1 MITLTDEERAEATRE
16 AIELEAYKKHPNQGA
31 FLEGYLHCVLVHKLK
46 ASLTKAQ
53 DARDPDEQNSN
64 QITFGL
70 KMWWP
75 LAYVVCIVLLLT
87 AFIAAI
93 KFLN

>member
-1 MITLTDEERAEATRE
+1 MISLTDEERAEATCE

-31 FLEGYLHCVLVHKLK
+31 FLDGYLYCVLVHKLK

-53 DARDPDEQNSN
+53 DEQDSN
-64 QITFGL
+64 QITCSF

-75 LAYVVCIVLLLT
+75 LAYVACVVLLLT
-87 AFIAAI
+87 ALIAAI